1 MHGLAPPSRATIGDR
16 AAIDVGLFLTGLA
29 GEAETAARLG
39 LHPAELRELFDGSAL
54 SRCTMMPVGV
64 GDNLD
69 IRFLDMAGEA
79 FDAPTFDDSVGR
91 ARSRAGGRR
100 TFSLPANAIAAAEAP
115 RATPDGIILHVG
127 RCGSTLLCN
136 LLASGGDWIAL
147 REPECL
153 NSLFL
158 ARAATRDPAA
168 IDRIDTLAGQLA
180 GCLAHAVRPRKSL
193 VKLSSWTAPLA
204 APLLARFPGTP
215 VIVVVRDP
223 WQTVASFLA
232 EPPHW
237 YGPAS
242 AQLAASERAGAVRF
256 FAEAWRSTVAAARCL
271 PGERIMF
278 VDYEDI
284 VGNPAAT
291 LAKLRSHLGDD
302 GPPLAPAALE
312 ATLASYS
319 KAASAEA
326 FDPSGKHRR
335 AVLAPDL
342 AEIVTAVTAGESLG
356 CRCRE
361 AGQAFVEEMAR
372 SAACPGRPRPDESGE
387 GRSHRL

>member
-1 MHGLAPPSRATIGDR
+1 MQRLAPPPRAAISDR
-16 AAIDVGLFLTGLA
+16 AAIEVGLFLTGLA

-39 LHPAELRELFDGSAL
+39 ICPAELRELLDSLAL
-54 SRCTMMPVGV
+54 SRCAMVPVGV

-79 FDAPTFDDSVGR
+79 FDAPTFDDSVDH
-91 ARSRAGGRR
+91 AKSRAGSPR
-100 TFSLPANAIAAAEAP
+100 TFSLPANAIAAAEQP
-115 RATPDGIILHVG
+115 RAAPDGIILHVG

-136 LLASGGDWIAL
+136 LLASNGDWAAL
-147 REPECL
+147 REPEFL
-153 NSLFL
+153 NGLFL

-168 IDRIDTLAGQLA
+168 IDRIDTLAEQLA
-180 GCLAHAVRPRKSL
+180 GCLARAVRPRKSL
-193 VKLSSWTAPLA
+193 VKLSSWTTPLA

-242 AQLAASERAGAVRF
+242 AELAANERAGAVRF
-256 FAEAWRSTVAAARCL
+256 FAEAWRSTVAAARYL

-278 VDYEDI
+278 VDYEAI

-291 LAKLRSHLGDD
+291 LAKLRRHLGDE
-302 GPPLAPAALE
+302 GPPPAPAALE

-319 KAASAEA
+319 KAASTEP

-335 AVLAPDL
+335 AVLPPDL
-342 AEIVTAVTAGESLG
+342 ADIVTAVTAGEWSG
-356 CRCRE
+356 CRRRE
-361 AGQAFVEEMAR
+361 AGKAFVEEMAR
-372 SAACPGRPRPDESGE
+372 SAASSSRRRSGE
-387 GRSHRL
+387 EGSHWQ

>member
-1 MHGLAPPSRATIGDR
+1 MQKFAPQSR

-29 GEAETAARLG
+29 SEAETAARLG
-39 LHPAELRELFDGSAL
+39 IHPAELRELLDSLAL
-54 SRCTMMPVGV
+54 SHCAMVPVGV

-79 FDAPTFDDSVGR
+79 FDAPSFDESVDR
-91 ARSRAGGRR
+91 ARSRTDSSR
-100 TFSLPANAIAAAEAP
+100 TFSLPADSIAAAEPPA
-115 RATPDGIILHVG
+115 APDGIILHVG

-136 LLASGGDWIAL
+136 LLASGGEWAAL

-158 ARAATRDPAA
+158 ARAATHDPAA
-168 IDRIDTLAGQLA
+168 INRIDTLAGQLTA
-180 GCLAHAVRPRKSL
+180 CLAHAVRPRKSL
-193 VKLSSWTAPLA
+193 VKLSSWTTPLA
-204 APLLARFPGTP
+204 APLLARFPGAP

-242 AQLAASERAGAVRF
+242 AGLAANERAGAVRF
-256 FAEAWRSTVAAARCL
+256 FAQAWRSTVAAARRL
-271 PGERIMF
+271 PGDRIMF

-284 VGNPAAT
+284 AGNPAAT
-291 LAKLRSHLGDD
+291 LAKLRRHLGDD
-302 GPPLAPAALE
+302 GPPPAPAAL
-312 ATLASYS
+312 AAALASYS
-319 KAASAEA
+319 KAASSEA
-326 FDPSGKHRR
+326 FEPSGKHRR
-335 AVLAPDL
+335 AVLVPDL
-342 AEIVTAVTAGESLG
+342 ADIVTTVTAGAWPG

-361 AGQAFVEEMAR
+361 AGEE
-372 SAACPGRPRPDESGE
+372 
-387 GRSHRL
+387 RSHRL